1 MKKLFLLLM
10 IVGITTS
17 IYSCRETTKEKSE
30 EAVKAIGED
39 IETNVKK
46 AGEKIEEGAKKV
58 EEGAKK
64 VKEDVQEKVEDGKKA
79 TEDMK

>member
-1 MKKLFLLLM
+1 MKKLILLLM
-10 IVGITTS
+10 IAGMTTS
-17 IYSCRETTKEKSE
+17 FYSCRETTQEKSK
-30 EAVKAIGED
+30 EAVDAIGKD

-58 EEGAKK
+58 KK
-64 VKEDVQEKVEDGKKA
+64 EVQEKVEDGKEA

>member
-10 IVGITTS
+10 IAGITTS
-17 IYSCRETTKEKSE
+17 LYSCRETTKEKSE

-46 AGEKIEEGAKKV
+46 ASEKIEEGAKN
-58 EEGAKK
+58 
-64 VKEDVQEKVEDGKKA
+64 VKEEVQEKVEDGKKA
-79 TEDMK
+79 TEDTK

>member
-10 IVGITTS
+10 IAGITTS
-17 IYSCRETTKEKSE
+17 LYSCRETTQEKSQ
-30 EAVKAIGED
+30 EAVEAIGED

-58 EEGAKK
+58 KEE
-64 VKEDVQEKVEDGKKA
+64 VQEKVKDGKEG

>member
-10 IVGITTS
+10 IAGITTS
-17 IYSCRETTKEKSE
+17 LYSCRETTKEKSE
-30 EAVKAIGED
+30 EAVEAIGKD

-58 EEGAKK
+58 KEE
-64 VKEDVQEKVEDGKKA
+64 VQES

>member
-10 IVGITTS
+10 IAGITTS
-17 IYSCRETTKEKSE
+17 IYSCRETTQEKSE
-30 EAVKAIGED
+30 EAVEAIGKD

-46 AGEKIEEGAKKV
+46 ASEKIEEGAKKV
-58 EEGAKK
+58 KEE
-64 VKEDVQEKVEDGKKA
+64 VEEKVEDGKKA

>member
-10 IVGITTS
+10 IAGITTS
-17 IYSCRETTKEKSE
+17 LHSCRETTQEKSK
-30 EAVKAIGED
+30 EAVEAIGKD

-58 EEGAKK
+58 K
-64 VKEDVQEKVEDGKKA
+64 DGKEG

>member
-10 IVGITTS
+10 IAGITTS
-17 IYSCRETTKEKSE
+17 LYSCRETTQEKSK
-30 EAVKAIGED
+30 EAVEAIGED

-58 EEGAKK
+58 KEE
-64 VKEDVQEKVEDGKKA
+64 VQEKVEDGKKA

>member
-10 IVGITTS
+10 IAGITTS
-17 IYSCRETTKEKSE
+17 FYSCRETTQEKSK
-30 EAVKAIGED
+30 EAVEAIGED

-46 AGEKIEEGAKKV
+46 AGEKIEK
-58 EEGAKK
+58 GAKK
-64 VKEDVQEKVEDGKKA
+64 VKEEVQEKVEDGKEA

>member
-10 IVGITTS
+10 IAGITTS
-17 IYSCRETTKEKSE
+17 LYSCRETTQEKSQ
-30 EAVKAIGED
+30 EAVEAIGED

-58 EEGAKK
+58 KDE
-64 VKEDVQEKVEDGKKA
+64 VQEEINEDKEA
-79 TEDMK
+79 TED

>member
-10 IVGITTS
+10 IAGMTTS
-17 IYSCRETTKEKSE
+17 FYSCRETTKEKSK
-30 EAVKAIGED
+30 EAVDAIGED

-58 EEGAKK
+58 KK
-64 VKEDVQEKVEDGKKA
+64 EVQEKVEDGKEA

>member
-10 IVGITTS
+10 IAAITTS
-17 IYSCRETTKEKSE
+17 LYSCRETTQEKSK
-30 EAVKAIGED
+30 EAVEAIGKD

-58 EEGAKK
+58 KEE
-64 VKEDVQEKVEDGKKA
+64 VQEKVDEGKEA
-79 TEDMK
+79 TEDRK

>member
-10 IVGITTS
+10 IAGMTTS
-17 IYSCRETTKEKSE
+17 LYSCRETTQEKSK
-30 EAVKAIGED
+30 EAVDAIGKD

-46 AGEKIEEGAKKV
+46 ASEKIEEGAKKV
-58 EEGAKK
+58 KEE
-64 VKEDVQEKVEDGKKA
+64 VQEKVEDGKKA